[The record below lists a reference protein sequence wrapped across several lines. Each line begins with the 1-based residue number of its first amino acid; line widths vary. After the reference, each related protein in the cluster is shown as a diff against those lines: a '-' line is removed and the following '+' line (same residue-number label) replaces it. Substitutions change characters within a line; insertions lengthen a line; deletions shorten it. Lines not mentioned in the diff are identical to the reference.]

1 MDENTTL
8 DTSTAARRAIA
19 NATSQPTN
27 ENTSPI
33 SPRMAEST
41 MQKRMVPN
49 ASRSK
54 VVMAMPCAYFWLFL
68 F

>member
-1 MDENTTL
+1 MEENIKL
-8 DTSTAARRAIA
+8 DTSTAKKRAIA

-49 ASRSK
+49 AKRSK
-54 VVMAMPCAYFWLFL
+54 VVMAMLCGC
-68 F
+68 